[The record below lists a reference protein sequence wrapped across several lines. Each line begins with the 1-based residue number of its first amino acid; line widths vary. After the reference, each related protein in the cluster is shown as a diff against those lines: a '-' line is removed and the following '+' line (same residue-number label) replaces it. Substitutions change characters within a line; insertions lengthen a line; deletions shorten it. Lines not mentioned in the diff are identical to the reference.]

1 MPEET
6 SFRLMDEKHVS
17 VEVEF
22 MLWSPKFDLIA
33 LANVQGEVVLHRL
46 SWQKVWSIPPPSEEV
61 KVKALAWRP
70 DGKVVAAGYSDGR
83 INLYHIEN
91 ADTLHSTSLEGEINC
106 MEWVCQFSPDG
117 AVWKP
122 DPYKE
127 DNFKDY
133 LPKLQPLNR
142 SYGTLSKVLP
152 IEESVEDSKQLNE
165 QRELNLLIVG
175 SGSNTLSLFAYGVC
189 PVSRLSVPAVNDV
202 QIRRLHS
209 AIISQDLHN
218 LSLVVELQNI
228 QQLTSFHLMSFDT
241 KLIASRHKEMRMM
254 ALKFGQVLTMTEY
267 LQSTVQQMSEAWE
280 DILMEMDSKLLKFAE
295 DKKAASTG
303 TVSNDFLELLL
314 FGTPSPEL
322 QTFLLNDLTGKGLQ
336 KLGHSIETSYSN
348 IQKLVVK
355 HLQVVSQ
362 AILYHL
368 SELRGMSLWYEKFGV
383 LGLTTQTIQNT
394 IMAVG
399 SFVLKSSELQQVIDD
414 SIKNFKAFFRWLYVV
429 IQRMS
434 NEKPPAD
441 LIKMT
446 QHDVNFVAEFLR
458 DNFNHFTL
466 DDEDS
471 ISELMVDRDKK
482 PRFKLEKVGQ
492 YLKKEDLHYP
502 PNISSNPWVQF
513 QRGCFLLKDN
523 EVLYP
528 VQNTKSLLQ
537 LQETLDSSINTA
549 LHQPSTVIGQS
560 MRCLSCVKLFE
571 RFTNNEKR
579 MVYCAYTQAVLPC
592 EMCILI
598 RSCTASKERCAEAV
612 AIRVG
617 ALSQRE
623 HNVSSLSEEEERCRR
638 HKIIDIAFYDEKTM
652 SMLLVQDN
660 GEERPVLVQL
670 PLATIAEDIY
680 TVINQE
686 AGVDEAK
693 IKTLDVGDKLEPSCF
708 RRLENM
714 RAHSFAVSG
723 TRKTATVLFSSR
735 RRVRIFLM
743 DAEEEDEDEGGEEEE
758 EGDDPGDQSGEL
770 NSSEA
775 HEREMQ
781 IDETE
786 MDENKENTS
795 FDNSA
800 EREADISADRE
811 ADISATFNEIV

>member
-6 SFRLMDEKHVS
+6 SFRLKDEKHVS

-22 MLWSPKFDLIA
+22 MLWSSKFDLIA

-46 SWQKVWSIPPPSEEV
+46 SWQKVWSVPPPSEEV

-70 DGKVVAAGYSDGR
+70 DGKVVAAGYSNGR

-91 ADTLHSTSLEGEINC
+91 ADILHSIHLEGEITC
-106 MEWVCQFSPDG
+106 MEWVCQFCPED
-117 AVWKP
+117 AEWKP

-127 DNFKDY
+127 DNFRNY
-133 LPKLQPLNR
+133 LPKLQPLNK
-142 SYGTLSKVLP
+142 SYGTLSKVSP
-152 IEESVEDSKQLNE
+152 VEESVEDSKQLCE
-165 QRELNLLIVG
+165 QKELNLLIVG
-175 SGSNTLSLFAYGVC
+175 CSSNSMSMYAFGVF
-189 PVSRLSVPAVNDV
+189 PVSRLAVPAINVDK
-202 QIRRLHS
+202 IRKILS
-209 AIISQDLHN
+209 ATISQDLQS
-218 LSLVVELQNI
+218 LSLVLETEDKEQH
-228 QQLTSFHLMSFDT
+228 SHCYLMSFDT
-241 KLIASRHKEMRMM
+241 KLMASRHKELRLM
-254 ALKFGQVLTMTEY
+254 ALKFGQVLTLKEY
-267 LQSTVQQMSEAWE
+267 LQATVQQMSEAWE

-295 DKKAASTG
+295 DKKAAGTG

-368 SELRGMSLWYEKFGV
+368 AELRGMSLWYEKFGV
-383 LGLTTQTIQNT
+383 LGLTTQTLHT
-394 IMAVG
+394 AIMTVG

-446 QHDVNFVAEFLR
+446 QHDINFVAEFLR

-471 ISELMVDRDKK
+471 ISELMADKDKK
-482 PRFKLEKVGQ
+482 SRFKLEKVGQ

-513 QRGCFLLKDN
+513 QRGCFLLKAH

-528 VQNTKSLLQ
+528 VQNMKSLVQ
-537 LQETLDSSINTA
+537 LQEDLDSAISA
-549 LHQPSTVIGQS
+549 SLYKPSSVIGQS
-560 MRCLSCVKLFE
+560 MRCQSSIKLFDFDSSDPDFHPKVFQ
-571 RFTNNEKR
+571 FTNNEKK
-579 MVYCAYTQAVLPC
+579 MLYTVYTKDSLPC
-592 EMCILI
+592 DKCVLI
-598 RSCTASKERCAEAV
+598 RRISSASKESHMEAV
-612 AIRVG
+612 SFRVG
-617 ALSQRE
+617 ALNNRE
-623 HNVSSLSEEEERCRR
+623 QKNNSTTEDRCTR
-638 HKIIDIAFYDEKTM
+638 HRILDIAFYDEKTI
-652 SMLLVQDN
+652 SLLLVEDHKD
-660 GEERPVLVQL
+660 ERPVLVL
-670 PLATIAEDIY
+670 MTLEAIADDTYTPIDPEQGFKEDSIRL
-680 TVINQE
+680 
-686 AGVDEAK
+686 VDVAAK
-693 IKTLDVGDKLEPSCF
+693 IDPSCY
-708 RRLENM
+708 RRLDNM
-714 RAHSFAVSG
+714 RARSFAVSG

-743 DAEEEDEDEGGEEEE
+743 DAEEEDEDWDGCGEDE
-758 EGDDPGDQSGEL
+758 DPGDQSGEL

-775 HEREMQ
+775 PDGEMQ
-781 IDETE
+781 IDNTE
-786 MDENKENTS
+786 DMEEDENKENTS
-795 FDNSA
+795 FSSST
-800 EREADISADRE
+800 E
-811 ADISATFNEIV
+811 

>member
-46 SWQKVWSIPPPSEEV
+46 SWQKVWSVPPPSEDV
-61 KVKALAWRP
+61 KVKSLAWRP
-70 DGKVVAAGYSDGR
+70 DGKVVAAGYTDGK

-91 ADTLHSTSLEGEINC
+91 ADILHSISMEEEITC

-117 AVWKP
+117 TVWKP

-127 DNFKDY
+127 DNFKQY
-133 LPKLQPLNR
+133 LPKLQPLNK

-152 IEESVEDSKQLNE
+152 TEESVEDSKQLSE
-165 QRELNLLIVG
+165 QKELNVLIVG
-175 SGSNTLSLFAYGVC
+175 SGSNTVSLYAYGVC
-189 PVSRLSVPAVNDV
+189 PVSRLSVPAVSNV
-202 QIRRLHS
+202 QIKRIH
-209 AIISQDLHN
+209 AATISQDLQS
-218 LSLVVELQNI
+218 LSVVLELQNK
-228 QQLTSFHLMSFDT
+228 QQHRSFYLMTFDT
-241 KLIASRHKEMRMM
+241 KLIASRHKEMRIM
-254 ALKFGQVLTMTEY
+254 ALKFGQVLTLTEY

-295 DKKAASTG
+295 DKKAVGTG

-368 SELRGMSLWYEKFGV
+368 AELKGMSLWYEKFGV
-383 LGLTTQTIQNT
+383 LGLTTQTIQNA
-394 IMAVG
+394 IMSVG

-434 NEKPPAD
+434 NEKPSAD

-446 QHDVNFVAEFLR
+446 QHDINFVAEFLR
-458 DNFNHFTL
+458 DNFNQFTL

-502 PNISSNPWVQF
+502 ANISSNPWVQF

-528 VQNTKSLLQ
+528 VQNTKSLVQ
-537 LQETLDSSINTA
+537 LQETLDSSINAA
-549 LHQPSTVIGQS
+549 LCQPSSVIGQA
-560 MRCLSCVKLFE
+560 MRCLSCVKLFDCDSKTADFPVKVFQ
-571 RFTNNEKR
+571 FTNNEKKR
-579 MVYCAYTQAVLPC
+579 MFSVYTRDVLPC
-592 EMCILI
+592 EECVLLR
-598 RSCTASKERCAEAV
+598 RSSSSSKESFMEAV
-612 AIRVG
+612 SIRIG

-623 HNVSSLSEEEERCRR
+623 HNTSSSSEEEERCTR
-638 HKIIDIAFYDEKTM
+638 HKILDIAFYDEKTM
-652 SMLLVQDN
+652 SMLLVQDLK
-660 GEERPVLVQL
+660 EERPVLVQL
-670 PLATIAEDIY
+670 PLTTIADDMY
-680 TVINQE
+680 TMVNQE
-686 AGVDEAK
+686 TGVEEAK
-693 IKTLDVGDKLEPSCF
+693 INTLDVGDRLEPSCC
-708 RRLENM
+708 RRLDNM

-743 DAEEEDEDEGGEEEE
+743 DAEEEDDDEEEAEE
-758 EGDDPGDQSGEL
+758 EGDDTGDQSGEL

-775 HEREMQ
+775 HDGEMQ
-781 IDETE
+781 IDEAGDIE
-786 MDENKENTS
+786 DENKENTS
-795 FDNSA
+795 I
-800 EREADISADRE
+800 ISTTE
-811 ADISATFNEIV
+811 